1 MNTFAWL
8 VVGHLMGDWVLQ
20 NDWMA
25 RGKKRRLLGVAG
37 LVHAV
42 GYALTILGTYWL
54 SGRRKGHAVF
64 YLALGGA
71 IFLSHW
77 LIDGTR
83 LVERWMRFYRQS
95 DLEMVRV
102 MVDQTLH
109 LLVLAWLSLI
119 VRRR

>member
-1 MNTFAWL
+1 MDTFAWL

-25 RGKKRRLLGVAG
+25 RGKKRQLLGVAG
-37 LVHAV
+37 LVHAA
-42 GYALTILGTYWL
+42 GYTLTILGTCWL
-54 SGRRKGHAVF
+54 SGLRNGHAVL

-83 LVERWMRFYRQS
+83 LVERWMRLYRQS

-119 VRRR
+119 VMG